1 MTQTIFDVL
10 RILDDAGIGKPVPG
24 EVISERLGITRT
36 AVWKYVNLLR
46 EVGNCIDATTK
57 TRYALQTLT

>member
-10 RILDDAGIGKPVPG
+10 RILDEAGIGNPVPG
-24 EVISERLGITRT
+24 EIISERLGITRT

-46 EVGNCIDATTK
+46 EVGYCIDASPK
-57 TRYALQTLT
+57 TGYSLQK